1 MKFIKKTLISL
12 ILVLLTMSPISTKI
26 GSENFQQAYAAE
38 KYGTWIKSG
47 NGKWWYKYY
56 DGSFPVGWAS
66 ISGKWYYFDSE
77 GWMLT
82 GWQRINNTWYYLK
95 SSGDMAIGW
104 QYIDGYWYYLKSS
117 GDMVTGWQHID
128 GKWYYLKPSGD
139 MATGWQEINGKVYYL
154 KPSGDRATGWEKIDG
169 KWYYFNTNGN
179 KESGWIKPDNNW
191 YYLDSSGIMQTGFI
205 TLYGTTYYLHP
216 SGAMAT
222 GWQEIQGET
231 YYFNNSGA
239 QQNIDRRAIVLGETS
254 TKAVPMGDV
263 NAMGNTFNN
272 TRLNGKAFSSVSV
285 YPNHTKQEILSKF
298 RYMFSNSKDSDINYI
313 YMTCHGDQYGNIF
326 IGSDDTYFS
335 GRELKNIL
343 SQYRGKFVVM
353 IDCCYSGTI
362 LSKSSATNPAKLF
375 VDNFTNS
382 GNYSKSGELRSDKFL
397 VLCASSQT
405 ESSFSTERISYA
417 TKYWAKGAGWDGVY
431 NSITYLQAD
440 YDSNKKVTLSELYN
454 YSKERVNY
462 DLNKRQTVVVYPENS
477 NFNIFGRS

>member
-12 ILVLLTMSPISTKI
+12 ILVLFTMLPTSTRI
-26 GSENFQQAYAAE
+26 DLEGSQQAYASE
-38 KYGTWIKSG
+38 KYGTWIKSD

-56 DGSFPVGWAS
+56 DGSFPIGWAS

-82 GWQRINNTWYYLK
+82 GWQKVNNSWYYLK
-95 SSGDMAIGW
+95 SSGDMATGW
-104 QYIDGYWYYLKSS
+104 QYIDGYWYYLDTQIGNMK
-117 GDMVTGWQHID
+117 TGWQYID
-128 GKWYYLKPSGD
+128 GKWYH
-139 MATGWQEINGKVYYL
+139 
-154 KPSGDRATGWEKIDG
+154 
-169 KWYYFNTNGN
+169 FNTNGN
-179 KESGWIKPDNNW
+179 KEFGWIKPDNNW
-191 YYLDSSGIMQTGFI
+191 YYLDSNGIMQTGFI
-205 TLYGTTYYLHP
+205 NLYGTTYYLHP

-231 YYFNNSGA
+231 YYFDNNGA
-239 QQNIDRRAIVLGETS
+239 QQNINRRAIVLGETS

-285 YPNHTKQEILSKF
+285 YPNRTKQEILSKF
-298 RYMFSNSKDSDINYI
+298 RYMFNNSKDSDVNYI
-313 YMTCHGDQYGNIF
+313 YMTCHGDQYGNIL

-335 GRELKNIL
+335 GYELKSVL
-343 SQYRGKFVVM
+343 SQYKGKFVVM

-362 LSKSSATNPAKLF
+362 LSKSSTVNPAKLF
-375 VDNFTNS
+375 VDNFINS
-382 GNYSKSGELRSDKFL
+382 GSYSKSGELRSDKFL

-405 ESSFSTERISYA
+405 ELSFSSGHISYA

-431 NSITYLQAD
+431 NSATYLQAD
-440 YDSNKKVTLSELYN
+440 FDGNKKITLSELYS
-454 YSKERVNY
+454 YSKERVSY
-462 DLNKRQTVVVYPENS
+462 DLDRKQTVVVYPENS

>member
-12 ILVLLTMSPISTKI
+12 ILVLLTMSPMSTKI

-82 GWQRINNTWYYLK
+82 GWQKINNTWYYLK
-95 SSGDMAIGW
+95 SSGDMATGW

-117 GDMVTGWQHID
+117 GDMATGWQHID

-154 KPSGDRATGWEKIDG
+154 KPSGDRAIGWEKIDG

-205 TLYGTTYYLHP
+205 TLYGTTYYLHS

-254 TKAVPMGDV
+254 TEAVPMGDV

-285 YPNHTKQEILSKF
+285 YPNRTKQEILSKF
-298 RYMFSNSKDSDINYI
+298 RYMFNNSKDSDVNYI
-313 YMTCHGDQYGNIF
+313 YMTCHGDQYGNIL
-326 IGSDDTYFS
+326 IGSDGTYFS
-335 GRELKNIL
+335 GRELRNSL
-343 SQYRGKFVVM
+343 SQYKGKFVVM

-362 LSKSSATNPAKLF
+362 LSKSSTTSPAKLF
-375 VDNFTNS
+375 VDDFTNTT
-382 GNYSKSGELRSDKFL
+382 NHSKSGELRSDKFL

-405 ESSFSTERISYA
+405 ELSFSSEYISYA

-431 NSITYLQAD
+431 NSATYLQAD
-440 YDSNKKVTLSELYN
+440 FDGNKKITLSELYS
-454 YSKERVNY
+454 YSKERVSY
-462 DLNKRQTVVVYPENS
+462 DLNRKQTVVVYPENS